1 MSYLAVTVGGIGL
14 FLWGMWLIT
23 DGLRQAAGPAL
34 DKIFTSWTST
44 RLKGLLAGTLLT
56 AAVQSSS
63 VVTMAIIGFANAGI
77 ISFQRAVWMM
87 FGSNPG
93 TTVTAW
99 IVALVGFKFKID
111 LLALPIIGAGAM
123 LRLVGFSERYKSLG
137 VALTGFG
144 LLLLGIEVLSTGLGE
159 LSNEVS
165 FEQEHNLLVMVF
177 IGIILASII
186 MSSAAPVALVLTALA
201 AGNIN
206 MVDAAAVVIG
216 ANMGTSF
223 KSLLV
228 MPGAT
233 SNGKRLAAA
242 HVFFN
247 VFTGIVFTLFITPL
261 LGLMYWL
268 GSLVGAGDN
277 PVILMAIFHT
287 IFNVG
292 GVILMWPIEPY
303 MSRFLIARFRD
314 PEREKVS
321 LQFLDES
328 VITVPSTISTA
339 LKQEY
344 AKLLEATPEV
354 LAQLPYRVAPAEQWR
369 TEDEARERKIAA
381 IGEFLTQAG
390 RSQVPD
396 DISQDL
402 ALGWNI
408 YHNLSLIETDIGQL
422 RNLVGEWPQGSQNEQ
437 ATALLTQW
445 LKQLAA
451 HLEHVWLHKENA
463 SLAIWQEAYVITKN
477 QLLRK
482 GLSGA
487 MSREALDV
495 ALQSCSVSRRMA
507 EQWLRTYVVWM
518 QLANGEQ
525 EEAEIESSA
534 G

>member
-123 LRLVGFSERYKSLG
+123 LRLVGFSEQYKSLG

-177 IGIILASII
+177 IGIVLASII

-242 HVFFN
+242 HVIFN
-247 VFTGIVFTLFITPL
+247 VTTGVFCTVFITPL
-261 LGLMYWL
+261 LGVMYWM
-268 GSLVGAGDN
+268 GSLVGAENN
-277 PVILMAIFHT
+277 PVVLMAMFHT
-287 IFNVG
+287 LFNVG
-292 GVILMWPIEPY
+292 GVVLMWPLEPY
-303 MSRFLIARFRD
+303 MSRFLMARFRD

-328 VITVPSTISTA
+328 VVSVPSTIAKA

-344 AKLLEATPEV
+344 GVVLQVLPSVLE
-354 LAQLPYRVAPAEQWR
+354 QLPERGAPADNWR
-369 TEDEARERKIAA
+369 LEDEARALKLAA
-381 IGEFLTQAG
+381 VGEFLTLAG
-390 RSQVPD
+390 RSQMTE
-396 DISQDL
+396 DISQEL

-408 YHNLSLIETDIGQL
+408 YHNLTLIENDISSL
-422 RNLVGEWPQGSQNEQ
+422 RALVEQWPQSI
-437 ATALLTQW
+437 ASDTTMALLSQW
-445 LKQLAA
+445 LKQLAYN
-451 HLEHVWLHKENA
+451 LA
-463 SLAIWQEAYVITKN
+463 STWECEAASAVTSWEEAYLTTKN
-477 QLLRK
+477 QLLQK
-482 GLSGA
+482 GLTGA
-487 MSREALDV
+487 ISRSALDV
-495 ALQSCSVSRRMA
+495 ALQTCSISRRMA
-507 EQWLRTYVVWM
+507 EQWQRTYEVWQ
-518 QLANGEQ
+518 QLASNTLMED
-525 EEAEIESSA
+525 E
-534 G
+534 